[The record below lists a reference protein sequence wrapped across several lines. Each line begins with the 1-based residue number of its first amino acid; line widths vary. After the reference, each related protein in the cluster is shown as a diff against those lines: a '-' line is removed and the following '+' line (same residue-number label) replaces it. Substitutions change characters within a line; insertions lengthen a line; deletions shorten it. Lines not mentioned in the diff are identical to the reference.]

1 MTIHRSEKTQRALKE
16 LKHMADSPYF
26 LFLTCIV
33 VSLVFLGV
41 HTVHEAVA
49 FAARR
54 N

>member
-1 MTIHRSEKTQRALKE
+1 MPIHRSEKTQRVLKE
-16 LKHMADSPYF
+16 LKHMAESPYF
-26 LFLTCIV
+26 WFLICIV
-33 VSLVFLGV
+33 VGLVALGV